1 MLALQF
7 AVRIG
12 DISGV
17 VKRVPLV
24 SISDVGSLN
33 TAQWNFVSDR
43 VTRFLAKV
51 ELMFQNHACVVTAK

>member
-33 TAQWNFVSDR
+33 TAQWNFVR
-43 VTRFLAKV
+43 EHVTRSLAKV
-51 ELMFQNHACVVTAK
+51 EC